1 MSKRQQIEIDT
12 ETEGQELDAGW
23 GVPLREMRIRRG
35 MSIEDV
41 SSTLHLE
48 IKLLENIEAEAL
60 EKLPPASF
68 VKGYLRNYAKLL
80 DMEHE
85 ALVSAFAKVCGDNEP
100 ALTQVARY
108 KEASSKDAAPRYATW
123 LVVAVLLVSLGI
135 WWWSTLMT
143 SATEEDAEV
152 SIPAVETELVS
163 SEESPSEIMTKLAIE
178 PAPELKEVPEE
189 ISITAEEVP
198 VVETPV
204 LVEPI
209 QSTLKLVF
217 EEDSWV
223 EVNDAKGKRLYV
235 NMARAGQTK
244 TVEGE
249 APFKVLLGNAPAV
262 TVEFNGE
269 LYNQSKHNRK
279 GVARFTLGE

>member
-12 ETEGQELDAGW
+12 GIDEHPAGAGW
-23 GVPLREMRIRRG
+23 GIPLRETRIRRG
-35 MSIEDV
+35 MAIEDV
-41 SSTLHLE
+41 SNSLHLE
-48 IKLLENIEAEAL
+48 IKLIENIEAEAL

-68 VKGYLRNYAKLL
+68 VRGYLRNYAKLL

-85 ALVSAFAKVCGDNEP
+85 ALVKAYAEVCGDNEP

-108 KEASSKDAAPRYATW
+108 KESSSKDTAPRYATW
-123 LVVAVLLVSLGI
+123 LVVAVLVISFGG

-143 SATEEDAEV
+143 SATQDDEV
-152 SIPAVETELVS
+152 SIPVVETELVS
-163 SEESPSEIMTKLAIE
+163 SEEPPNEILTE
-178 PAPELKEVPEE
+178 PALDE
-189 ISITAEEVP
+189 IAEEVSIKVDEKP

-209 QSTLKLVF
+209 LSTLKLVF

-223 EVNDAKGKRLYV
+223 EVNDAQGKRLYV

-244 TVEGE
+244 TVKGE

-269 LYNQSKHNRK
+269 RYDQSKHNRK